1 MKILKSGAAIIIS
14 VVMIMGLAG
23 CNEVKEAEDAL
34 NSVVTALQAGDFEKA
49 DRYINNTDSHISA
62 ERFGYYRD
70 EAELRKSIFS
80 RLSYKINS
88 SEKIDNDRVKMNVEF
103 TNVNMKNVLNNAASE
118 LFSILDIDMF
128 SIFEK
133 ERNYDKESMGSEEL
147 GNTVTEL
154 IAEGIQ
160 GEKAGTVT
168 NTVDVNA
175 VKTDEGWK
183 IDADDTVTDAMAGGL
198 FTFPE

>member
-88 SEKIDNDRVKMNVEF
+88 SEKVDNDRVKMNVEF
-103 TNVNMKNVLNNAASE
+103 TNVNMENVLNNAALE

-128 SIFEK
+128 SILEK
-133 ERNYDKESMGSEEL
+133 ERTYDKESMSGEEL
-147 GNTVTEL
+147 ENTVTEL

-183 IDADDTVTDAMAGGL
+183 IDADDAVTDAMAGGL

>member
-1 MKILKSGAAIIIS
+1 MKILKSGTAIIIS
-14 VVMIMGLAG
+14 VIMIMCLIG
-23 CNEVKEAEDAL
+23 CNEVKEAEDTL
-34 NSVVTALQAGDFEKA
+34 NSVVTVLQAGDFEKA

-70 EAELRKSIFS
+70 EAELRKVIFS

-88 SEKIDNDRVKMNVEF
+88 AEKIDSDRVKMNVEF

-133 ERNYDKESMGSEEL
+133 ERTDDKESMSSEEL
-147 GNTVTEL
+147 ENTVTKL